1 MNKLKLFIAGIM
13 MCLATTG
20 SAQTKVNDAHDYYMY
35 SWIQVRWAN
44 KATGEPC
51 FVILVSPGLGKKQK
65 PSIMKTDDGRSIIF
79 DNMMDGLNYLELKGW
94 EFILAE
100 KDSFSEWLVRRKVTK
115 RELEEVVKK
124 YTHYETIAPKVQ
136 LNLAEKNIHLD
147 YE

>member
-1 MNKLKLFIAGIM
+1 MKQLKLFIIAIM

-35 SWIQVRWAN
+35 SWIQVRGAN
-44 KATGEPC
+44 KANGDPC
-51 FVILVSPGLGKKQK
+51 FVILESPGLGKKQK
-65 PSIMKTDDGRSIIF
+65 PTIMKTDDGRSIIF

-124 YTHYETIAPKVQ
+124 YTHYETITPKVQ

>member
-1 MNKLKLFIAGIM
+1 
-13 MCLATTG
+13 
-20 SAQTKVNDAHDYYMY
+20 MY

-51 FVILVSPGLGKKQK
+51 FVILESPGLGKKQK

-94 EFILAE
+94 EFVLAE

>member
-1 MNKLKLFIAGIM
+1 MNKLKLFIAAIL

-20 SAQTKVNDAHDYYMY
+20 SAQTKDNDAHDYYMY

-51 FVILVSPGLGKKQK
+51 FVILESPGLGKKQK
-65 PSIMKTDDGRSIIF
+65 PTIMKTDDGRSIIF

-124 YTHYETIAPKVQ
+124 YTHYETITPKVQ

>member
-1 MNKLKLFIAGIM
+1 MKQLKLFIIAIM

-20 SAQTKVNDAHDYYMY
+20 SAQTKGNDAHDYYMY

-51 FVILVSPGLGKKQK
+51 FVILESPGLGKKQK
-65 PSIMKTDDGRSIIF
+65 PTIMKTDDGRSIIF

-136 LNLAEKNIHLD
+136 LNLAEKKHSP
-147 YE
+147 